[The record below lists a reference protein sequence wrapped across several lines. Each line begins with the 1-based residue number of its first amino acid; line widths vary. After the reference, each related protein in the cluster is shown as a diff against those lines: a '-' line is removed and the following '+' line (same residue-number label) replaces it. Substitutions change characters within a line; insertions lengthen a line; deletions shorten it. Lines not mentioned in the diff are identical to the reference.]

1 MSNFF
6 QVVIYTLFT
15 VNSFPNSQLLMKK
28 ILPLIIILSLLAIS
42 CSVNAYVRSSQNYRI
57 QSDSIN
63 VGGARQSSTS
73 YRMEETIG
81 EIASD
86 ESASASYRLKAGY
99 QQMQEVYI
107 SISAPANVDL
117 TPDLQAITG
126 GTSNGTATINVKTD
140 NLAGYNLELNASTL
154 PALKS
159 GSAEFPD
166 YTEANPPTP
175 DYNWSIGAINS
186 EFGFTPWGQ
195 DTVQKYRYIGTDCNQ
210 SGGTADG
217 NQCWDGLEGSAE
229 IQIAQSSSS
238 NHPSGTDTYV
248 KYQGEIK
255 SNGFQTPGNYTATV
269 TATATAN

>member
-1 MSNFF
+1 MKNFLP
-6 QVVIYTLFT
+6 VIVF
-15 VNSFPNSQLLMKK
+15 F
-28 ILPLIIILSLLAIS
+28 SLLAGA
-42 CSVNAYVRSSQNYRI
+42 CSVLAYEMGSSSYRI
-57 QSDSIN
+57 QSSSLN
-63 VGGARQSSTS
+63 VGGTSQSSTN

-86 ESASASYRLKAGY
+86 ESASASYKLKAGY

-107 SISAPANVDL
+107 SISASANVSM
-117 TPDLQAITG
+117 TPELQAITG

-140 NLAGYNLELNASTL
+140 SLAGYNLKLNVSTT

-166 YTEANPPTP
+166 YTEASPPAP
-175 DYNWSIGAINS
+175 DYDWSIGTANS

-195 DTVQKYRYIGTDCNQ
+195 DTVQKYRYVGTDCNQ

-217 NQCWDGLEGSAE
+217 NQCWDGLEGSTE